1 MKCPHCQVEVNVDF
15 SEKYIGKYGNI
26 FYSLFY
32 MRCPNSECDKPI
44 VLLGQANNANQY
56 RDGTISIKEQH
67 SCNFKQLFPVGS
79 GRMPAAPEVESKF
92 AEDYN
97 EACLV
102 LPFSPKASAALSRR
116 CLQNI
121 IRLKEGIKERNLKT
135 EIDKLIATNKLPSYI
150 SDNLE
155 IIRGFGNIAAH
166 GMEDRASGEILD
178 VEPNEAE
185 FLLDVLELL
194 FDLYFVQ
201 AAKAAKMKAALNQK
215 LTSAGQKPI
224 P

>member
-56 RDGTISIKEQH
+56 HDGTISIKEQH

-97 EACLV
+97 
-102 LPFSPKASAALSRR
+102 P
-116 CLQNI
+116 
-121 IRLKEGIKERNLKT
+121 
-135 EIDKLIATNKLPSYI
+135 
-150 SDNLE
+150 
-155 IIRGFGNIAAH
+155 
-166 GMEDRASGEILD
+166 
-178 VEPNEAE
+178 
-185 FLLDVLELL
+185 
-194 FDLYFVQ
+194 
-201 AAKAAKMKAALNQK
+201 
-215 LTSAGQKPI
+215 
-224 P
+224 

>member
-1 MKCPHCQVEVNVDF
+1 MKCPHCQVEVNVNF
-15 SEKYIGKYGNI
+15 AEKYIGKYGNT

-56 RDGTISIKEQH
+56 HDGTISIKEQH

-116 CLQNI
+116 
-121 IRLKEGIKERNLKT
+121 
-135 EIDKLIATNKLPSYI
+135 
-150 SDNLE
+150 
-155 IIRGFGNIAAH
+155 
-166 GMEDRASGEILD
+166 ILD

>member
-1 MKCPHCQVEVNVDF
+1 MKCPHCQVEINPDF
-15 SEKYIGKYGNI
+15 SEYYMGEYKELY
-26 FYSLFY
+26 YSLFI
-32 MRCPNSECDKPI
+32 MKCPNEKCHLPI
-44 VLLGQANNANQY
+44 IILGRSRYIDRNQE
-56 RDGTISIKEQH
+56 DIHISNPQTT
-67 SCNFKQLFPVGS
+67 QLFPIGS
-79 GRMPAAPEVESKF
+79 GRTPAAPEVDPHF

-121 IRLKEGIKERNLKT
+121 IRLKEGIKERNLKM
-135 EIDKLIATNKLPSYI
+135 EIDKLIATKKLPSYI
-150 SDNLE
+150 SENLE

-166 GMEDRASGEILD
+166 GMEDQVSGEILE
-178 VEPNEAE
+178 VEPNEAK

-194 FDLYFVQ
+194 FDFYFVQ

-224 P
+224 L

>member
-56 RDGTISIKEQH
+56 HDGTISIKEQH

-102 LPFSPKASAALSRR
+102 LPFSGKSTQSSP
-116 CLQNI
+116 
-121 IRLKEGIKERNLKT
+121 
-135 EIDKLIATNKLPSYI
+135 
-150 SDNLE
+150 
-155 IIRGFGNIAAH
+155 
-166 GMEDRASGEILD
+166 
-178 VEPNEAE
+178 
-185 FLLDVLELL
+185 
-194 FDLYFVQ
+194 
-201 AAKAAKMKAALNQK
+201 LNSQ
-215 LTSAGQKPI
+215 
-224 P
+224 

>member
-1 MKCPHCQVEVNVDF
+1 M
-15 SEKYIGKYGNI
+15 
-26 FYSLFY
+26 
-32 MRCPNSECDKPI
+32 
-44 VLLGQANNANQY
+44 
-56 RDGTISIKEQH
+56 
-67 SCNFKQLFPVGS
+67 
-79 GRMPAAPEVESKF
+79 
-92 AEDYN
+92 
-97 EACLV
+97 
-102 LPFSPKASAALSRR
+102 
-116 CLQNI
+116 
-121 IRLKEGIKERNLKT
+121 
-135 EIDKLIATNKLPSYI
+135 PSYI

-166 GMEDRASGEILD
+166 GMEDQVSGEILD

-201 AAKAAKMKAALNQK
+201 AAKAAKMKASLNQK

>member
-1 MKCPHCQVEVNVDF
+1 MSSNITKTTYYFQVVA
-15 SEKYIGKYGNI
+15 Y
-26 FYSLFY
+26 
-32 MRCPNSECDKPI
+32 
-44 VLLGQANNANQY
+44 
-56 RDGTISIKEQH
+56 
-67 SCNFKQLFPVGS
+67 
-79 GRMPAAPEVESKF
+79 
-92 AEDYN
+92 
-97 EACLV
+97 
-102 LPFSPKASAALSRR
+102 
-116 CLQNI
+116 
-121 IRLKEGIKERNLKT
+121 
-135 EIDKLIATNKLPSYI
+135 
-150 SDNLE
+150 
-155 IIRGFGNIAAH
+155 